1 MRALRLIGD
10 VRPRET
16 GRVLLLQLNLFVLM
30 AGYYVLKT
38 VREPLVLLAGGAEL
52 RAYAS
57 LGQALLLVA
66 FIPAFGWLASRV
78 DRLRLLTVCLVFFAA
93 CIEVFHVGLLAHL
106 PGLGIVFFVWVG
118 IFNLAAISLFWSYA
132 NDLYRPEEGAR
143 LFPVIAV
150 GAVAGSPVGSRL
162 AERLF
167 AGGVGIPAM
176 LHLAAALLLVHLL
189 LYRLIDRDPRLVP
202 RAATRAEIPGPGG
215 FRLVLRSRYLRL
227 FAALLLVLN
236 FAKTTGDYIVARA
249 AKDAADAAA
258 RLDPHL
264 DRAAFLGE
272 FYGGYFF
279 WVDIAALALQV
290 LVASR
295 LVRRWGVAGVALAQ
309 PLAAAG
315 AYATIGAGAGLT
327 AMRWVK
333 TAENAADYS
342 LMNTARHMLWLPTS
356 RAEKY
361 KAKQALDTFFVR
373 AGDLLSAGLVLF
385 GTHVLPLGLRSFA
398 LVNLGAV
405 LVWLLLTG
413 RVLREHR
420 SLRLKAG
427 DAEQRPD
434 AA

>member
-1 MRALRLIGD
+1 VLRAIGD
-10 VRPRET
+10 VRPQEA
-16 GRVLLLQLNLFVLM
+16 GRVALLQLNLFVLM

-57 LGQALLLVA
+57 LGQALALVA
-66 FIPAFGWLASRV
+66 FVPAFGWLASRV
-78 DRLRLLTVCLVFFAA
+78 DRLRLLTLCLAFFAA
-93 CIEVFHVGLLAHL
+93 CIELFHFGLLARL
-106 PGLGIVFFVWVG
+106 PGLGFVFFVWVG
-118 IFNLAAISLFWSYA
+118 VFNLAAISLFWSYA
-132 NDLYRPEEGAR
+132 NDLWSPEEGER

-167 AGGVGIPAM
+167 ASGIGVP
-176 LHLAAALLLVHLL
+176 ALLHVAAGLLLLHLL
-189 LYRLIDRDPRLVP
+189 LYRLIERNPRHAPSTEP
-202 RAATRAEIPGPGG
+202 RAGVPGPGA
-215 FRLVLRSRYLRL
+215 FRLVVRSRYLRL
-227 FAALLLVLN
+227 FALLLLLIN

-258 RLDPHL
+258 RHDPRL
-264 DRAAFLGE
+264 DRTAFLGE
-272 FYGGYFF
+272 FYGSYFF
-279 WVDIAALALQV
+279 WIDLVALGLQV
-290 LVASR
+290 LLASR

-327 AMRWVK
+327 AVRWVK
-333 TAENAADYS
+333 TVENAADYS
-342 LMNTARHMLWLPTS
+342 LMNTARHMLWLPLS

-373 AGDLLSAGLVLF
+373 AGDLLSAVLVLV
-385 GTHVLPLGLRSFA
+385 GTHVLPLSLRAFA

-405 LVWLLLTG
+405 VGWLLLTG
-413 RVLREHR
+413 RLLREHR
-420 SLRLKAG
+420 SLRLAVSA
-427 DAEQRPD
+427 AEAEDLHGR
-434 AA
+434 